1 MKIINPQK
9 KKRISITWFD
19 IIKILFVLGCVGTSI
34 YLYVVHLP
42 PTEPVTEIGSTP
54 AVTPAATPTVEPT
67 YITETCYDGSQELD
81 PILYHYPFQKTD
93 FYVSNKKLVKQV
105 DDDTIQKLQDDA
117 VAFVSN
123 YFRINADEFYRDYDN
138 AIKEYQKLFVA
149 GSSYYDING
158 NLLSTD
164 IYTNDLVAATCNSRW
179 QSEVDF
185 ITDKSLIWQDNTY
198 YVRGYLSIRT
208 QKIEDSGDLLRFFPF
223 EINKGQK
230 IKAVIDIG
238 LIPGTDNYQMT
249 DINYIWLS
257 EEG

>member
-9 KKRISITWFD
+9 KKRISFTWLD

-34 YLYVVHLP
+34 YLYVAHLP
-42 PTEPVTEIGSTP
+42 PAEPVTETGT
-54 AVTPAATPTVEPT
+54 APAATPTIMPTVEAT

-81 PILYHYPFQKTD
+81 PILFHYPFQKTD
-93 FYVSNKKLVKQV
+93 FYISNKKLVKQV

-138 AIKEYQKLFVA
+138 AIKEYQKLFVV

-164 IYTNDLVAATCNSRW
+164 IYTNDLVAAMCNSRW

-238 LIPGTDNYQMT
+238 LIPGIDNFQMT

-257 EEG
+257 EEE

>member
-1 MKIINPQK
+1 MKIINRQK
-9 KKRISITWFD
+9 KKRISITWLD
-19 IIKILFVLGCVGTSI
+19 LIKILFILGCVGISI

-42 PTEPVTEIGSTP
+42 PAEPVTETGT
-54 AVTPAATPTVEPT
+54 APAATPTIMPTVEAT

-81 PILYHYPFQKTD
+81 PILFHYPFQKTD
-93 FYVSNKKLVKQV
+93 FYISNKKLVKQV

-164 IYTNDLVAATCNSRW
+164 IYTNDLVAAMCNSRW

-238 LIPGTDNYQMT
+238 LIPGIDNFQMT

-257 EEG
+257 EEE

>member
-1 MKIINPQK
+1 MKIINQQK
-9 KKRISITWFD
+9 KKRISITWLD
-19 IIKILFVLGCVGTSI
+19 LIKILFILGCVGISI

-42 PTEPVTEIGSTP
+42 PAEPVTETGSAP
-54 AVTPAATPTVEPT
+54 AVTPAAMPTLEPT

-81 PILYHYPFQKTD
+81 PILFHYPFQKTD
-93 FYVSNKKLVKQV
+93 FYISNKKLVKQV
-105 DDDTIQKLQDDA
+105 DENTIQKLQDDA
-117 VAFVSN
+117 VAFVSS
-123 YFRINADEFYRDYDN
+123 YFQIDADEFYRDYDN

-164 IYTNDLVAATCNSRW
+164 IYTNDLVAAMCNSRW
-179 QSEVDF
+179 KSEVDF
-185 ITDKSLIWQDNTY
+185 ITDKSLVWQDNAY

-223 EINKGQK
+223 GINKGQK

-238 LIPGTDNYQMT
+238 LIPGTDTFQMT

-257 EEG
+257 EEE

>member
-238 LIPGTDNYQMT
+238 LIPGIDNFQMT

-257 EEG
+257 EEE

>member
-9 KKRISITWFD
+9 KKRISFTWLD
-19 IIKILFVLGCVGTSI
+19 LIKILFILGCVGTSI
-34 YLYVVHLP
+34 YLYVMYLP
-42 PTEPVTEIGSTP
+42 PEEPVTETGS
-54 AVTPAATPTVEPT
+54 VPAATPAAMPTVEAT

-123 YFRINADEFYRDYDN
+123 YFQINADEFYRDYDN
-138 AIKEYQKLFVA
+138 AFKEYQKLFVA
-149 GSSYYDING
+149 GSSYYDIEG
-158 NLLSTD
+158 NLFNTD
-164 IYTNDLVAATCNSRW
+164 IYTNDLVASMFNSRW

-185 ITDKSLIWQDNTY
+185 ITDKSLVWQDNAY

-208 QKIEDSGDLLRFFPF
+208 QKIEDGEGLSRFFPF

-238 LIPGTDNYQMT
+238 LIPGIDNFQMT

-257 EEG
+257 EEE

>member
-9 KKRISITWFD
+9 KKRISFIWLD
-19 IIKILFVLGCVGTSI
+19 IIKILFIIGCVGTSI
-34 YLYVVHLP
+34 YLYVMHLP
-42 PTEPVTEIGSTP
+42 PAEPVAETGS
-54 AVTPAATPTVEPT
+54 APAATPAAMPTVEAT

-93 FYVSNKKLVKQV
+93 FYISNKKLVKQV

-117 VAFVSN
+117 VTFVSN
-123 YFRINADEFYRDYDN
+123 YFEINADEFYRDYDN

-164 IYTNDLVAATCNSRW
+164 IYTNDLVAAMCNSRW
-179 QSEVDF
+179 KSEVDF

-238 LIPGTDNYQMT
+238 LIPGIDNFQMT

-257 EEG
+257 EEE

>member
-1 MKIINPQK
+1 MKIINQQK
-9 KKRISITWFD
+9 KKRISITWLD
-19 IIKILFVLGCVGTSI
+19 LIKILFILGCVGISI
-34 YLYVVHLP
+34 YLYVVHLSP
-42 PTEPVTEIGSTP
+42 AEPVTETGSAP
-54 AVTPAATPTVEPT
+54 AVTPAAMPTLEPT

-81 PILYHYPFQKTD
+81 PILFHYPFQKTD
-93 FYVSNKKLVKQV
+93 FYISNKKLVKQV

-123 YFRINADEFYRDYDN
+123 YFQINADEFYRDYDN
-138 AIKEYQKLFVA
+138 AFKKYQKLFID
-149 GSSYYDING
+149 GSSYYDLKG
-158 NLLSTD
+158 NLFSTD
-164 IYTNDLVAATCNSRW
+164 IYTNDLVAAMCNSRW
-179 QSEVDF
+179 KSEVDF
-185 ITDKSLIWQDNTY
+185 ITDKSLVWQDNAY

-238 LIPGTDNYQMT
+238 LIPGIDNFQMT

-257 EEG
+257 EEE

>member
-1 MKIINPQK
+1 MKIINRQK
-9 KKRISITWFD
+9 KKRISFIWFD
-19 IIKILFVLGCVGTSI
+19 IIKILFVVVCVGTSI

-42 PTEPVTEIGSTP
+42 PTEPVTETGSVL
-54 AVTPAATPTVEPT
+54 AATPAAMPTVEAT
-67 YITETCYDGSQELD
+67 YITETCYDGSRELD
-81 PILYHYPFQKTD
+81 PILYHYPFQKKD

-117 VAFVSN
+117 VTFVSN
-123 YFRINADEFYRDYDN
+123 YFEINADEFYRDYDN
-138 AIKEYQKLFVA
+138 AFKKYQKLFVA

-164 IYTNDLVAATCNSRW
+164 IYTNDLVAAMCNSRW
-179 QSEVDF
+179 KSQVDF
-185 ITDKSLIWQDNTY
+185 ITDKSLVWQDNAY

-208 QKIEDSGDLLRFFPF
+208 QKIEDGEDLSRFFPF
-223 EINKGQK
+223 KIHKGQY

>member
-9 KKRISITWFD
+9 KKRISFTWLD
-19 IIKILFVLGCVGTSI
+19 LIKILFILGCVGTSI
-34 YLYVVHLP
+34 YLYVMHLP
-42 PTEPVTEIGSTP
+42 PEEPVAETGSAP

-67 YITETCYDGSQELD
+67 YIVETCYDGSQELD

-93 FYVSNKKLVKQV
+93 FYVSNKELVKQV

-123 YFRINADEFYRDYDN
+123 YFQIDADKFYRDYDN
-138 AIKEYQKLFVA
+138 AFKEYQKLFVA
-149 GSSYYDING
+149 GLSYYDIEG
-158 NLLSTD
+158 NLFNTD
-164 IYTNDLVAATCNSRW
+164 IYTNDLVAAMFNSRW

-185 ITDKSLIWQDNTY
+185 ITDKSLVWQDNAY
-198 YVRGYLSIRT
+198 YVRGYLSIRIL
-208 QKIEDSGDLLRFFPF
+208 KIEDGGDLLRFFPF

-238 LIPGTDNYQMT
+238 LIPGIDNFQMT
-249 DINYIWLS
+249 DISYIWLS

>member
-1 MKIINPQK
+1 MKIINRQK
-9 KKRISITWFD
+9 KKRISITWLD
-19 IIKILFVLGCVGTSI
+19 LIKILFILGCVGISI

-42 PTEPVTEIGSTP
+42 PAEPVTETGS
-54 AVTPAATPTVEPT
+54 APAATPTIMPTVEAT

-81 PILYHYPFQKTD
+81 PILFHYPFQKTD
-93 FYVSNKKLVKQV
+93 FYISNKKLVKQV

-117 VAFVSN
+117 VAFVSS

-138 AIKEYQKLFVA
+138 AFKKYQKLFID
-149 GSSYYDING
+149 GSSYYDLKG
-158 NLLSTD
+158 NLFSTD
-164 IYTNDLVAATCNSRW
+164 IYTNDLVATMCNSRW

-185 ITDKSLIWQDNTY
+185 ITDKSLVWQDNAY

-208 QKIEDSGDLLRFFPF
+208 QKIEDSGDLSRFFPF
-223 EINKGQK
+223 EINKGQY

-238 LIPGTDNYQMT
+238 LIPDTDNYQMT
-249 DINYIWLS
+249 DISYIWLS

>member
-9 KKRISITWFD
+9 KKRISFTWLD
-19 IIKILFVLGCVGTSI
+19 LIKILFILGCVGTSI
-34 YLYVVHLP
+34 YLYVMYLP
-42 PTEPVTEIGSTP
+42 PEEPVTETGS
-54 AVTPAATPTVEPT
+54 VPAATPAAMPTVEAT

-81 PILYHYPFQKTD
+81 PILFHYPFQKTD
-93 FYVSNKKLVKQV
+93 FYISNKKLVKQV

-138 AIKEYQKLFVA
+138 SFKKYQKLFID
-149 GSSYYDING
+149 GSSYYDLKG
-158 NLLSTD
+158 NLFSTD
-164 IYTNDLVAATCNSRW
+164 IYANDLVAAMFNSRW
-179 QSEVDF
+179 KSEVDF
-185 ITDKSLIWQDNTY
+185 ITDKSLVWQDNAY

-208 QKIEDSGDLLRFFPF
+208 QKIEDSGDLSRFFPF
-223 EINKGQK
+223 EINKGQY

-249 DINYIWLS
+249 DISYIWLS

>member
-9 KKRISITWFD
+9 KKRISFTWLD
-19 IIKILFVLGCVGTSI
+19 IIKILFIVVCVGISI

-42 PTEPVTEIGSTP
+42 SAEPVTETGSAP

-67 YITETCYDGSQELD
+67 YIVETCYDGSQELD

-93 FYVSNKKLVKQV
+93 FYVSNKELVKQV
-105 DDDTIQKLQDDA
+105 DENTIQKLQDDA

-123 YFRINADEFYRDYDN
+123 YFQINADEFYRDYDN
-138 AIKEYQKLFVA
+138 AFKKYQKLFVA
-149 GSSYYDING
+149 GSSYYDLKG

-164 IYTNDLVAATCNSRW
+164 IYTSDLVVAMCNSHW
-179 QSEVDF
+179 KSQVDF
-185 ITDKSLIWQDNTY
+185 ITDKSLVWKDNAY

-208 QKIEDSGDLLRFFPF
+208 QKIEDGGDLLRFFPF

-238 LIPGTDNYQMT
+238 LIPGIDNFQMT
-249 DINYIWLS
+249 DISYIWLS

>member
-1 MKIINPQK
+1 MKIINPKK
-9 KKRISITWFD
+9 KKRISITWLD
-19 IIKILFVLGCVGTSI
+19 LLKILFILGCVGISI

-42 PTEPVTEIGSTP
+42 PAEPATETGSAP

-81 PILYHYPFQKTD
+81 PTLYHFPFQKTD
-93 FYVSNKKLVKQV
+93 LYVNNKELVKQV
-105 DDDTIQKLQDDA
+105 DENTIQKLQDDA

-123 YFRINADEFYRDYDN
+123 YFQISADKFYRDYDN
-138 AIKEYQKLFVA
+138 AFKEYQKLFVA
-149 GSSYYDING
+149 GSSYYDIEG
-158 NLLSTD
+158 NLFNTD
-164 IYTNDLVAATCNSRW
+164 IYINDLVAAMCNSHW
-179 QSEVDF
+179 KSQVDF
-185 ITDKSLIWQDNTY
+185 ITDKSLVWQDNAY

-238 LIPGTDNYQMT
+238 LIPGIDNFQMT

-257 EEG
+257 EEE

>member
-1 MKIINPQK
+1 MKIINPKK
-9 KKRISITWFD
+9 KKRISITWLD
-19 IIKILFVLGCVGTSI
+19 LLKILFILGCVGISI

-42 PTEPVTEIGSTP
+42 PAEPATETGSAP

-67 YITETCYDGSQELD
+67 YIVETCYDGSQELD
-81 PILYHYPFQKTD
+81 PILYHYPFQKMD
-93 FYVSNKKLVKQV
+93 FYVSNKELVKQV

-123 YFRINADEFYRDYDN
+123 YFQIDADKFYRDYDN
-138 AIKEYQKLFVA
+138 AFKEYQKLFVA
-149 GSSYYDING
+149 GSSYYDIEG
-158 NLLSTD
+158 NLFNTD
-164 IYTNDLVAATCNSRW
+164 IYTNDLVAAMFNSRW

-185 ITDKSLIWQDNTY
+185 ITNKSLVWQDNAY

-208 QKIEDSGDLLRFFPF
+208 QKIEDGGDLSRFFPF
-223 EINKGQK
+223 KINKGQK

>member
-1 MKIINPQK
+1 MKIINQQK
-9 KKRISITWFD
+9 KKRISITWLD
-19 IIKILFVLGCVGTSI
+19 LIKILFILGCVGISI
-34 YLYVVHLP
+34 YLYVVHLSP
-42 PTEPVTEIGSTP
+42 AEPVTETGSAT
-54 AVTPAATPTVEPT
+54 AVTPAAMPTLEPT

-81 PILYHYPFQKTD
+81 PILFHYPFQKTD
-93 FYVSNKKLVKQV
+93 FYISNKKLVKQV

-123 YFRINADEFYRDYDN
+123 YFQINADEFYRDYDN
-138 AIKEYQKLFVA
+138 AFKKYQKLFID
-149 GSSYYDING
+149 GSSYYDLKG
-158 NLLSTD
+158 NLFSTD
-164 IYTNDLVAATCNSRW
+164 IYTNDLVAAMCNSRW
-179 QSEVDF
+179 KSEVDF
-185 ITDKSLIWQDNTY
+185 ITDKSLVWQDNAY

-238 LIPGTDNYQMT
+238 LIPGIDNFQMT

-257 EEG
+257 EEE

>member
-1 MKIINPQK
+1 MKIINPKK
-9 KKRISITWFD
+9 KKRISITWLD
-19 IIKILFVLGCVGTSI
+19 IIKILFIAGCVGTSI

-42 PTEPVTEIGSTP
+42 PAEPVTETRSAP
-54 AVTPAATPTVEPT
+54 AVIPKATPTVEPT
-67 YITETCYDGSQELD
+67 YIVETCYDGSQELD

-93 FYVSNKKLVKQV
+93 FYVSNKEFVKQV

-123 YFRINADEFYRDYDN
+123 YFQIDVDKFYRDYDN
-138 AIKEYQKLFVA
+138 AFKEYQKLFVA

-158 NLLSTD
+158 NLFSTD
-164 IYTNDLVAATCNSRW
+164 IYANDLVAAMFNSRW
-179 QSEVDF
+179 KSEVDF
-185 ITDKSLIWQDNTY
+185 ITDKSLVWQDNAY

-208 QKIEDSGDLLRFFPF
+208 QKIEDGEDLSRFFPF
-223 EINKGQK
+223 KINEGQY

-238 LIPGTDNYQMT
+238 LIPGPNNYQMT
-249 DINYIWLS
+249 DISYIWLS

>member
-1 MKIINPQK
+1 MKIINRQK
-9 KKRISITWFD
+9 KKRISITWLD
-19 IIKILFVLGCVGTSI
+19 LIKILFILGCVGISI

-42 PTEPVTEIGSTP
+42 PAEPITETGT
-54 AVTPAATPTVEPT
+54 APAATPTIMPTVEAT

-81 PILYHYPFQKTD
+81 PILFHYPFQKTD
-93 FYVSNKKLVKQV
+93 FYISNKKLVKQV

-164 IYTNDLVAATCNSRW
+164 IYTNDLVAAMCNSRW

-238 LIPGTDNYQMT
+238 LIPGIDNFQMT

-257 EEG
+257 EEE

>member
-9 KKRISITWFD
+9 KKRISFTWLD

-34 YLYVVHLP
+34 YLYVAHLP
-42 PTEPVTEIGSTP
+42 PAEPVTETGSAP

-67 YITETCYDGSQELD
+67 YIVETCYDGSQELD

-123 YFRINADEFYRDYDN
+123 YFQIDADKFYRDYDN
-138 AIKEYQKLFVA
+138 AFKKYQKLFVA
-149 GSSYYDING
+149 GSSYYDLKG
-158 NLLSTD
+158 NLFNTD
-164 IYTNDLVAATCNSRW
+164 IYTSDLVVAMCNSRW
-179 QSEVDF
+179 KSQVDF
-185 ITDKSLIWQDNTY
+185 ITDKSLVWQDNAY

-208 QKIEDSGDLLRFFPF
+208 QKIEVVGNLSRFFPF
-223 EINKGQK
+223 ET
-230 IKAVIDIG
+230 IKDKKSK
-238 LIPGTDNYQMT
+238 Q
-249 DINYIWLS
+249 
-257 EEG
+257 

>member
-117 VAFVSN
+117 VAFVSS
-123 YFRINADEFYRDYDN
+123 YFQIDADEFYRDYDN

-164 IYTNDLVAATCNSRW
+164 IYTNDLVAAMCNSRW
-179 QSEVDF
+179 KSEVDF

-208 QKIEDSGDLLRFFPF
+208 HKIEDSGDLLRFFPF

-238 LIPGTDNYQMT
+238 LIPGIDNFQMT

-257 EEG
+257 EEE